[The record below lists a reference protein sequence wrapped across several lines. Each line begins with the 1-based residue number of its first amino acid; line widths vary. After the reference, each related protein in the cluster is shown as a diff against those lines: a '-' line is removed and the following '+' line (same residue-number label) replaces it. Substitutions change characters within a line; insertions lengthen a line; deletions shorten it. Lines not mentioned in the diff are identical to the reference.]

1 MEKLYKFEGEK
12 MTRPQPLFRLP
23 FGFSLGLIA
32 VMLVSA
38 CAPAI
43 PTASAVPALGIPP
56 AATQTPEM
64 AAQPTVQDEAA
75 TPTAPVAV
83 ATSRGPDLEATDP
96 ATVSLASGGLQL
108 VEFFRFT

>member
-38 CAPAI
+38 CAPA
-43 PTASAVPALGIPP
+43 
-56 AATQTPEM
+56 TPL
-64 AAQPTVQDEAA
+64 P
-75 TPTAPVAV
+75 
-83 ATSRGPDLEATDP
+83 GK
-96 ATVSLASGGLQL
+96 SGRSFNA
-108 VEFFRFT
+108 EK